1 MVLHFYTYK
10 PLPLRRIAT
19 LSLLTFLIHLP
30 LTSQAQTLQE
40 KIGQMIMVGV
50 ETSQEHQDSLK
61 YDIEH
66 RNLGG
71 VLFFAYNLRFPSQI
85 RSQNSRFQGLADTP
99 LFLAT
104 DQEGGIVARLDEQNG
119 YQRTFSAHK
128 LGTEFNSEDSTRKQA
143 ALMAGWMANAGLN
156 MNLAPVVDV
165 NVDPNSP
172 AIGGLDRSFSTDE
185 QVVYQHASWFVDEF
199 HKQNI
204 ATSLKHFPGHG
215 SAVSD
220 SHEGF
225 TDITNTWE
233 DRELDPFRFLIEDGY
248 NDAVM
253 TGHLF
258 NQNWDEGYPASLSSY
273 AVTNILRDS
282 LGFDGVV
289 ISDELFMGAVQEN
302 YGMDEA
308 IVQVVNS
315 DTDILLFNTNLYQG
329 KSLPAY
335 IISLISEKVE
345 GGVID
350 EATITASYN
359 RIMALKDT
367 RIPTSNEVDYEPEEL
382 PDQVNIANYPNPFN
396 PSTTIMVSLDR
407 ASQVQVQVF
416 NSIGQRVQTLAQTQL
431 SSGVHNFTFNG
442 RNLSSGMYLVVV
454 TTPGTRQVHKMM
466 LIK

>member
-1 MVLHFYTYK
+1 M
-10 PLPLRRIAT
+10 RQIAT
-19 LSLLTFLIHLP
+19 LGLLTLLIHLP
-30 LTSQAQTLQE
+30 LLSQAQTLQE

-71 VLFFAYNLRFPSQI
+71 VLMFAYNLRFPSQI
-85 RSQNSRFQGLADTP
+85 RSQNSRLQRLADTP

-143 ALMAGWMANAGLN
+143 ALMAGWMNTAGLN

-172 AIGGLDRSFSTDE
+172 AIGGLDRSYSSDE
-185 QVVYQHASWFVDEF
+185 SVVYQHASWFADEF

-225 TDITNTWE
+225 TDITDTWE

-248 NDAVM
+248 SDAVM

-258 NQNWDEGYPASLSSY
+258 NQNWDENYPASLSSY
-273 AVTNILRDS
+273 AVTDILRDS

-315 DTDILLFNTNLYQG
+315 DTDILLFNTNLYND

-345 GGVID
+345 AGIID

-359 RIMALKDT
+359 RIMALKNS
-367 RIPTSNEVDYEPEEL
+367 RIPTSNEFDFQPNEL
-382 PDQVNIANYPNPFN
+382 PDQVEIANYPNPFN
-396 PSTTIMVSLDR
+396 PSTTIRIALDQ
-407 ASQVQVQVF
+407 ASQVRVQVY
-416 NSIGQRVQTLAQTQL
+416 NSIGQQVQTLAQTRL
-431 SSGVHNFTFNG
+431 ASGIHSFTFDG
-442 RNLSSGMYLVVV
+442 RSLSSGMYLVVV
-454 TTPGTRQVHKMM
+454 STPETRQVHKMM